1 MGHHPD
7 RYLSVVDVCV
17 LLRRADGRVLLAE
30 RANTGFSDGQL
41 GIPGGRLEAGESVA
55 AGAAREL
62 AEETGVAVDPAG
74 LELLH
79 VAHHTGGAW
88 GARLGFFFSASTWTG
103 DPDNR
108 EPQLCAGLHWAD
120 PDDLPDKTIP
130 YVAGVLTHIRAGK
143 NFSMHGW

>member
-7 RYLSVVDVCV
+7 RYASIVDVCV
-17 LLRRADGRVLLAE
+17 LLQRADRRMLLAE

-62 AEETGVAVDPAG
+62 AEEAGVVMDPAE
-74 LELLH
+74 LELLY

-88 GARLGFFFSASTWTG
+88 GARLGFFFGTSSWSG
-103 DPDNR
+103 EPDNR

-120 PDDLPDKTIP
+120 PADLPDKTVR
-130 YVAGVLTHIRAGK
+130 YVAAVLADIRAGK
-143 NFSMHGW
+143 TFSMHGW